1 MDWNLGRQLE
11 SPPLSQCDEK
21 SPSQKLIFNNFHL
34 FRLVGEG
41 FNASVGRS
49 SVEVRRFERFDVG
62 RFLRRQNVESQR
74 RKNAERRRHG
84 NVKIR
89 CRRETFFSGSS
100 SADFKIC
107 RNLFRLSRRC
117 WKDQVGAQLSG
128 VKLLGAQLSNAQLP
142 GAQLSGSLT
151 AKTQ

>member
-1 MDWNLGRQLE
+1 MVHLELYYRHQFNWSCFNASTPAGLGLFLTAMDWNLGRQLE

-21 SPSQKLIFNNFHL
+21 SPNQKLIFNNFHL

-100 SADFKIC
+100 SEDFKI
-107 RNLFRLSRRC
+107 
-117 WKDQVGAQLSG
+117 
-128 VKLLGAQLSNAQLP
+128 
-142 GAQLSGSLT
+142 
-151 AKTQ
+151 